1 MTMLP
6 ESALMTIPTQ
16 EKLHRDMS
24 MLSES
29 VMHVPVP
36 ELDGVQQPWQ
46 CHEAQSSCVEAGK
59 LCQETTANQPIFF
72 DASGRRAARIKV
84 VAWVL
89 GIAALVTLVRFG
101 ASLALA
107 PPVAA
112 LDLPRR
118 AVTTS
123 TGRAL
128 SPILKPQAGRALAI
142 GFYTNWQGKD
152 DPAWP
157 SLKRSLKNL
166 DWVVPTWLALD
177 GPTLQFK
184 TRLDQRAL
192 DFIRTSK
199 PSVAIVPMIQNFTAG
214 KWDGAGLAQLLANRT
229 RSDQLLHQIMVFIA
243 ANKLQGVTVDF
254 EAVPPSAHKDL
265 EDFLSR
271 MSAAFAPQGWIIA
284 LAAPFDDDQWPYKT
298 YGDIVDYTMLMAY
311 DQVDERG
318 PPGSVA
324 GQDWYEKTL
333 DKRMRQL
340 AADSIIVAIGSWAY
354 DWANNTPAT
363 VLSFQSA
370 MAAARDNGATLLF
383 DPDSN
388 NPHFSYEEN
397 DGTKHQVWFLDG
409 VTAFNQIHAADPYRP
424 AGYALW
430 KLGFEDPSILPLMG
444 RAYNAP
450 APASL
455 KYIANNI
462 EDVDFDGEGEILRVE
477 ADPAPGSRSLV
488 LEAATGS
495 IADERYDSL
504 PTSYVIRRVGAIPK
518 KLALTFDDG
527 PDPEWTP
534 AILSILKE
542 KKVPSTFF
550 MIGSAMEAHPDLV
563 QRVLADGHEIGNH
576 TYTHPNLANTSPA
589 TVRLELNA
597 TQRLFQALTG
607 RSMRLMRPPYIGDAE
622 PREADEIVP
631 LEIAQSLGY
640 IAIGTHVDTFDWMM
654 PSVPHMMKD
663 VMRAVES
670 PNPHVR
676 GNIILMHDSG
686 GDRSQTVALLPVLID
701 SLRAKGY
708 SFVPVSE
715 LGGFKRNEVMPP
727 LPYTMSLYADRAVFL
742 TISYIARFFYYCFLG
757 AIVLGVARLLILAGL
772 AQWKRLRGEG
782 TPMPGETGM
791 QVTVLIP
798 AFNEEKVIVATIERI
813 LASDYPNI
821 EVLVI
826 DDGSK
831 DRTAYIVR
839 SHFTHEPRVAVIS
852 IPNGGKANALN
863 VGLSNAQGTVV
874 VALDADT
881 QFESTTISRL
891 VRWFTDPSIG
901 AVAGNAKVGNRINMI
916 TRWQAL
922 EYIVAQNLERRA
934 LSALDTLTVVP
945 GAVGAWRR
953 NVLRELGGFPADTL
967 AEDQDLTIAVQT
979 RGYRVLFDPTA
990 TAWTEAPATVRGLA
1004 KQRFRWAY
1012 GTLQCLW
1019 KYRRITFNAD
1029 YGELGLV
1036 ALPQVWLFQILL
1048 TTLAPVADLLVVW
1061 QLVGEYINY
1070 SQHIGTYTSENL
1082 TTVGIYYA
1090 VFIVVDVLAAMAGF
1104 AMERGE
1110 DWRLLWWL
1118 PLQRFGYRQIM
1129 YYVVVRSLW
1138 TALRGPFVG
1147 WGKLER
1153 HGTVTARA

>member
-1 MTMLP
+1 MVN
-6 ESALMTIPTQ
+6 
-16 EKLHRDMS
+16 K
-24 MLSES
+24 
-29 VMHVPVP
+29 
-36 ELDGVQQPWQ
+36 
-46 CHEAQSSCVEAGK
+46 
-59 LCQETTANQPIFF
+59 PIFF

-84 VAWVL
+84 VAWVV
-89 GIAALVTLVRFG
+89 GIAALVILVGFG

-107 PPVAA
+107 PPVAGLNLPGRTQAPANLVKRAQKPGLLARAERLATAVRKRRLEDIARINRAQSA
-112 LDLPRR
+112 LP
-118 AVTTS
+118 S
-123 TGRAL
+123 RAL
-128 SPILKPQAGRALAI
+128 PAILKPQNGRALAI

-166 DWVVPTWLALD
+166 DWVVPSWMVLD
-177 GPTLQFK
+177 GPGLQFK

-192 DFIRTSK
+192 DLIRTTK
-199 PSVAIVPMIQNFTAG
+199 PGVAILPMIQNATG
-214 KWDGAGLAQLLANRT
+214 GNWDGPGLAQLLAD
-229 RSDQLLHQIMVFIA
+229 RSRADRLLDQIMGFIA

-254 EAVPPSAHKDL
+254 EEVPVSAHKDL

-271 MSAAFAPQGWIIA
+271 MSAAFAPHDWIIA
-284 LAAPFDDDQWPYKT
+284 QAAPFDDDQWPYKT
-298 YGDIVDYTMLMAY
+298 YADIVDYTMLMAY
-311 DQVDERG
+311 DQVDDSG
-318 PPGSVA
+318 PPGSIA
-324 GQDWYEKTL
+324 GQDWYETTL

-340 AADSIIVAIGSWAY
+340 PADSTIITIGSWAY
-354 DWANNTPAT
+354 DWADKNSAQ
-363 VLSFQSA
+363 VLSFENA
-370 MAAARDNGATLLF
+370 MAAARDNGATVLF
-383 DPDSN
+383 DPASN
-388 NPHFSYEEN
+388 NPHFSYEES

-430 KLGFEDPSILPLMG
+430 KLGYEDPSILPLMG
-444 RAYNAP
+444 RAYNAS

-455 KYIANNI
+455 KHIDNNI

-477 ADPAPGSRSLV
+477 ADPAVGARSLT
-488 LEAATGS
+488 LETATGD
-495 IADERYDSL
+495 IVDERYDSL
-504 PTSYVIRRVGAIPK
+504 PTSYVIRRVGALPK

-534 AILSILKE
+534 AILSILKQ
-542 KKVPSTFF
+542 KKVTATFF
-550 MIGSAMEAHPDLV
+550 MIGSAMEAHPGLV
-563 QRVLADGHEIGNH
+563 QRVLADGHEVGNH
-576 TYTHPNLANTSPA
+576 TYTHPNLADTPPA
-589 TVRLELNA
+589 AVRLELNA

-607 RSMRLMRPPYIGDAE
+607 RSMRLMRPPYLGDAE
-622 PREADEIVP
+622 PSDADEIVP
-631 LEIAQSLGY
+631 VEIAQSLGY
-640 IAIGTHVDTFDWMM
+640 ITIGTHVDTLDWTM
-654 PSVPHMMKD
+654 PPVAQMMKD
-663 VMRAVES
+663 VIREVES
-670 PNPHVR
+670 PDPYVR

-686 GDRSQTVALLPVLID
+686 GDRAQTVALLPILID
-701 SLRAKGY
+701 TLRAKGY

-715 LGGFKRNEVMPP
+715 LGGFKRDEVMPP
-727 LPYTMSLYADRAVFL
+727 LPFTMSLYADRAVFL
-742 TISYIARFFYYCFLG
+742 SISYLAQFLYYCFLG
-757 AIVLGVARLLILAGL
+757 AIVLGVARLLILSGL
-772 AQWKRLRGEG
+772 ALWKRIRGEG
-782 TPMPGETGM
+782 KPMPGETGTR
-791 QVTVLIP
+791 VTVLIP
-798 AFNEEKVIVATIERI
+798 AFNEEKVIVTTIERI
-813 LASDYPNI
+813 LASDYPNM

-831 DRTAYIVR
+831 DHTAYIVR
-839 SHFTHEPRVAVIS
+839 SHFMREPRVGVIS

-863 VGLSNAQGTVV
+863 VGLENAQGAVV

-891 VRWFTDPSIG
+891 VRWFTDPTIG

-953 NVLRELGGFPADTL
+953 DVLRELGGFPIDTL

-979 RGYRVLFDPTA
+979 KGYRVLFDPTA
-990 TAWTEAPATVRGLA
+990 LAWTEAPATVRGLA

-1019 KYRRITFNAD
+1019 KYRGITFNAE

-1048 TTLAPVADLLVVW
+1048 TTLAPVADLLLVW
-1061 QLVGEYINY
+1061 QLVAEYINY
-1070 SQHIGTYTSENL
+1070 AQHVGTYTGENL
-1082 TTVGIYYA
+1082 KIVGLYYV
-1090 VFIVVDVLAAMAGF
+1090 VFIVVDLLAAMAGF
-1104 AMERGE
+1104 VMEKGE

-1153 HGTVTARA
+1153 HGTVKARA